1 MLRNEKVEMADQ
13 IKEMDALK
21 DQVTRLNMVENENKM
36 LRLVFRSDSL
46 IASTYQQQFENL
58 AKGEKR
64 KVFKTKQKMDQD

>member
-1 MLRNEKVEMADQ
+1 MLVVRGSMLRNEKVEMADQ

-21 DQVTRLNMVENENKM
+21 DQVERLSMVENENKM

-46 IASTYQQQFENL
+46 IASNYQQQFENL

-64 KVFKTKQKMDQD
+64 KVFK